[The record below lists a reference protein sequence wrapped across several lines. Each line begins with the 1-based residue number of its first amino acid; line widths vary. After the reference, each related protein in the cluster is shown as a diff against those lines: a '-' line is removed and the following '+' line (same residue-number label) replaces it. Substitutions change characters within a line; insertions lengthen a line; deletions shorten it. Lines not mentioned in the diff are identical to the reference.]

1 KSIPAATQAALNMK
15 SYTKHI
21 RHVVKLHDEA
31 LQHGGFDNVVI
42 YSGGQH
48 FQFLDDRPYPFS
60 VNPLFKYWCPLTNQ
74 PDCFIVHQPGE
85 KPVLLFYQPVDYWHL
100 VKPLPDAFWV
110 SYFDVR
116 VVSQFSEAKE
126 IVAKLPGRTAFLC
139 EWNKQFDSWKTLEG
153 NPQGLLDYLHFYRA
167 YKTPYEIECTRG
179 ASKLGAKAHH
189 AAAQAFR
196 DGASEYEINLAYCS
210 SIQHTE
216 HELPYSNIVAL
227 NQHAATLHYQWLD
240 RDAPPVNERHSF
252 LIDAGASYNGYAS
265 DITRTYSYQDTE
277 FQELI
282 DAMDAMQQRLCA
294 GVVHNH
300 KFTALHETTHHEI
313 AKILST
319 FNFVN
324 ASVDEIVETG
334 ISRTFYPHG
343 LGHFL
348 GLQVHDVGGHLVDAF
363 GTTAPPPAH
372 FPHLRQTRKL
382 EDAQLI
388 TIEPGLYFI
397 DSLLAE
403 LNQSENSGKINW
415 AKIEQ
420 FKKFGGVRIEDNVV
434 VNGDTPI
441 NLTREAFSNV

>member
-1 KSIPAATQAALNMK
+1 MK
-15 SYTKHI
+15 TYENHI
-21 RHVVKLHDEA
+21 ERVVTLHDEA
-31 LQHGGFDNVVI
+31 LQHGGFDNLVI

-100 VKPLPDAFWV
+100 VKPLADAFWV
-110 SYFDVR
+110 AYFDVR
-116 VVSQFSEAKE
+116 VISKITEVQEF
-126 IVAKLPGRTAFLC
+126 VAGLPGRTIFLG
-139 EWNKQFDSWKTLEG
+139 EWDEQFDNWKTLER
-153 NPQGLLDYLHFYRA
+153 NPQGLLDYLHYYRA
-167 YKTPYEIECTRG
+167 YKTDYEIECARE
-179 ASKLGAKAHH
+179 ASKLGAKAHL

-196 DGASEYEINLAYCS
+196 NGASEYEINLAYCT

-216 HELPYSNIVAL
+216 NELPYSNIIAL

-240 RDAPPVNERHSF
+240 RDVLPADARYSF

-265 DITRTYSYQDTE
+265 DITRTYSYHDKE

-282 DAMDAMQQRLCA
+282 DTMDAMQQRLCA

-300 KFTALHETTHHEI
+300 EFAALHETTHHEI
-313 AKILST
+313 AEILSV
-319 FNFVN
+319 FEFVN
-324 ASVDEIVETG
+324 ASADEIVETG

-343 LGHFL
+343 LGHHL
-348 GLQVHDVGGHLVDAF
+348 GLQVHDVGGHLADAF
-363 GTTAPPPAH
+363 GVTTPPPAH
-372 FPHLRQTRKL
+372 YPHLRQTRKL
-382 EDAQLI
+382 ENTQLI

-403 LNQSENSGKINW
+403 LNQSENSSKVNW
-415 AKIEQ
+415 PKIEQ

-434 VNGDTPI
+434 VNGDMPI
-441 NLTREAFSNV
+441 NLTREAFSNA